1 MSRKAES
8 GTDAASVTPDDS
20 NDLPEN
26 SGKDP
31 VRAVWIGGAGNLR
44 VNTADGSDVIFVGCL
59 AGSMLPIS
67 VTRVYST
74 STTATSI
81 VVVY

>member
-8 GTDAASVTPDDS
+8 GTDAIAVTPSDTVDI
-20 NDLPEN
+20 PTTPA
-26 SGKDP
+26 KP

-44 VNTADGSDVIFVGCL
+44 VDTADGTDVTFTGCL
-59 AGSMLPIS
+59 AGSLIPIS

-81 VVVY
+81 VAVY

>member
-8 GTDAASVTPDDS
+8 GTDAASVTPSDS
-20 NDLPEN
+20 VDLPKN
-26 SGKDP
+26 SEKKP

-44 VNTADGSDVIFVGCL
+44 VNMEDGTDVTFTGCL
-59 AGSMLPIS
+59 AGSLIPIS

>member
-8 GTDAASVTPDDS
+8 GTDALSVTPSDS
-20 NDLPEN
+20 DNLPEN
-26 SGKDP
+26 TSKDP

-44 VNTADGSDVIFVGCL
+44 VNMADGTDVTLVGAV
-59 AGSMLPIS
+59 AGSLIPIS
-67 VTRVYST
+67 VTKVWST

>member
-1 MSRKAES
+1 MSRTAES
-8 GTDAASVTPDDS
+8 GLDAASVSPSDTD
-20 NDLPEN
+20 DLPN
-26 SGKDP
+26 NADRP

-44 VNTADGSDVIFVGCL
+44 VDTNKGTDVTFVGCL
-59 AGSMLPIS
+59 AGSLIPIS
-67 VTRVYST
+67 VKRVYST